1 MNPLSTAK
9 LDLFLQCSQKLGA
22 RCPREQIMRINA
34 MPVEQLSDS
43 DGFALTMLAMMFLSV
58 GVIALTLICGL
69 RNAARRNPHVDELL
83 EDVAEEEKKKTP
95 DPLVPE
101 GRVKSEPWE
110 REGDWW
116 KK

>member
-1 MNPLSTAK
+1 MIQAN
-9 LDLFLQCSQKLGA
+9 
-22 RCPREQIMRINA
+22 I
-34 MPVEQLSDS
+34 MPVEPLTAS
-43 DGFALTMLAMMFLSV
+43 DGFALCMLLMMFLSV
-58 GVIALTLICGL
+58 GVIGLTLICGL

-95 DPLVPE
+95 DPLPLDAS
-101 GRVKSEPWE
+101 VKSEPWE